1 MTSMILPWVDAKLM
15 SIFLAHSSAQ
25 FPDEHC
31 VMLLDG
37 AGWHKANDLVVPAN
51 MTLVSLPPYSPE
63 LNPAEHVWEYIRE
76 NDLRNQLLP
85 DLDRVMDLV
94 ESSLRR
100 LHESPE
106 LLRSMVAFPWI
117 TESAA

>member
-25 FPDEHC
+25 FPNDHC

-51 MTLVSLPPYSPE
+51 MTLLSLPPYSPE
-63 LNPAEHVWEYIRE
+63 LNPARACLGIYPRE
-76 NDLRNQLLP
+76 R
-85 DLDRVMDLV
+85 
-94 ESSLRR
+94 
-100 LHESPE
+100 HPE
-106 LLRSMVAFPWI
+106 PGAP
-117 TESAA
+117 